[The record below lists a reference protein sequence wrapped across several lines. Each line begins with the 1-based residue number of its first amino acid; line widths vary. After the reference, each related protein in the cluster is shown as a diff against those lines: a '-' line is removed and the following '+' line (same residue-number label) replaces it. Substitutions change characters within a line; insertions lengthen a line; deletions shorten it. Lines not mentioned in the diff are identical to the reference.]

1 MRVLLLTG
9 PGGDAQGWG
18 DMTVTQ
24 SVADA
29 AAAAGHPVTIAF
41 VETEREFLRAIDAG
55 GYDIVWSALYHITP
69 NDRFIG
75 RGEGG
80 MWVADV
86 LDSRGIPYI
95 GSNSQTMKDMIDK
108 FRTHETLAS
117 RGVAV
122 PSHWLVRTTD
132 DVSMIRYPAF
142 VKPMGESR
150 SVGINDDSV
159 VNDAGELMRQVKWIE
174 REFQQAALVEDFMPG
189 DEFTTLVL
197 GNGPTRQCLPGL
209 VSVEPRYYGR
219 YKVLRADLRGVGL
232 TKISRPPS
240 RGGEAA
246 ALAIQA
252 ADAMRCLDHVRI
264 DIKTD
269 AAGALRIMEVNG
281 IPGLKPHKSWAPQI
295 YTLYFPS
302 PEGEKTEYR
311 NLIRGVI
318 EAGGS
323 RYRIS

>member
-18 DMTVTQ
+18 DLKVTQ
-24 SVADA
+24 AVADA
-29 AAAAGHPVTIAF
+29 ADAAGHPARIAF
-41 VETEREFLRAIDAG
+41 VETEQEFLRVIDAG
-55 GYDIVWSALYHITP
+55 AFDIVWSALYYITP
-69 NDRFIG
+69 NEKFIG

-86 LDSRGIPYI
+86 LDDRGIPYI
-95 GSNSQTMKDMIDK
+95 GSNSQTMRDMIDK
-108 FRTHETLAS
+108 FKTHETLAA

-122 PSHWLVRTTD
+122 PGHHLVHSGD
-132 DVSMIRYPAF
+132 DVSGIRFPAF

-159 VNDAGELMRQVKWIE
+159 VNNVDELSRQVLWIE

-197 GNGPTRQCLPGL
+197 GNGASRRCLPGL
-209 VSVEPRYYGR
+209 VTVEQKHYGR
-219 YKVLRADLRGVGL
+219 HRVLRADLRGVGL
-232 TKISRPPS
+232 TKISKPPA
-240 RGGEAA
+240 RGDEAA
-246 ALAIQA
+246 ALAVQA

-269 AAGALRIMEVNG
+269 AQGALRIMEVNG
-281 IPGLKPHKSWAPQI
+281 IPGLKPLKSWAPQI
-295 YTLYFPS
+295 YTLYFRS
-302 PEGEKTEYR
+302 PEGEMADYR
-311 NLIRGVI
+311 GLIRTII
-318 EAGGS
+318 EAGGG
-323 RYRIS
+323 RYGIG

>member
-18 DMTVTQ
+18 DLSVTK
-24 SVADA
+24 SVAEA
-29 AAAAGHPVTIAF
+29 CEATGHPARIAF
-41 VETEREFLRAIDAG
+41 VETEADFLRTIDAG
-55 GYDIVWSALYHITP
+55 GFDIVWSALYYITA
-69 NDRFIG
+69 NEKFIG

-86 LDSRGIPYI
+86 LDGKGIPYI

-108 FRTHETLAS
+108 YQTHRTLAS
-117 RGVAV
+117 RGVPV
-122 PSHWLVRTTD
+122 PSHHLVRPTD
-132 DVSMIRYPAF
+132 DISAIAYPAF

-159 VNDAGELMRQVKWIE
+159 VGNADELLRQVAWIE

-197 GNGPTRQCLPGL
+197 GNGPTRRCLPGL
-209 VSVEPRYYGR
+209 VTVEPKYYGR
-219 YKVLRADLRGVGL
+219 HKVLRADLRGVGL
-232 TKISRPPS
+232 TKISKPTA
-240 RGGEAA
+240 RGDEAA
-246 ALAIQA
+246 ALAVQA

-269 AAGALRIMEVNG
+269 AAGTLRIMEVNG
-281 IPGLKPHKSWAPQI
+281 IPGLKPRKSWAPQI
-295 YTLYFPS
+295 YTLYDPS
-302 PEGEKTEYR
+302 PEGEMTDYR
-311 NLIRGVI
+311 NLIRAI
-318 EAGGS
+318 IDAGGS
-323 RYRIS
+323 RYGIS

>member
-18 DMTVTQ
+18 DMEVTK
-24 SVADA
+24 SVAEA
-29 AAAAGHPVTIAF
+29 ATAGGHPARIAF
-41 VETEREFLRAIDAG
+41 VETEQEFLRVIDRG
-55 GYDIVWSALYHITP
+55 GFDILWSALYHITA
-69 NDRFIG
+69 NEKFIG

-86 LDSRGIPYI
+86 LDNKGIPYI

-108 FRTHETLAS
+108 YRTHETLAS

-122 PSHWLVRTTD
+122 PAHRLVRCTD
-132 DVSMIRYPAF
+132 DLSMIRYPAF

-150 SVGINDDSV
+150 SVGINDNSV
-159 VNDAGELMRQVKWIE
+159 VSNADELMRQVTWIE
-174 REFQQAALVEDFMPG
+174 EEFQQAALVEDFMPG

-197 GNGPTRQCLPGL
+197 GNGASRRCLPGL
-209 VSVEPRYYGR
+209 VSVDPKHYGKH
-219 YKVLRADLRGVGL
+219 KVLRADLRGVGL
-232 TKISRPPS
+232 TKISRPPA
-240 RGGEAA
+240 RGDEAG

-281 IPGLKPHKSWAPQI
+281 IPGLKPHKSWTPQI
-295 YTLYFPS
+295 YTLYCGS
-302 PEGEKTEYR
+302 PEGEMADYR
-311 NLIRGVI
+311 NLIRAIVD
-318 EAGGS
+318 AGCARCNLS
-323 RYRIS
+323 

>member
-18 DMTVTQ
+18 DMKVTRA
-24 SVADA
+24 VADA
-29 AAAAGHPVTIAF
+29 AGAVGHPARTAF
-41 VETEREFLRAIDAG
+41 VETERDFLRVIDAG
-55 GYDIVWSALYHITP
+55 GFDIVWSALYYITP
-69 NDRFIG
+69 NEKFIG

-86 LDSRGIPYI
+86 LDSKGIPYI

-108 FRTHETLAS
+108 FKTHETLAS

-122 PSHWLVRTTD
+122 PAHYLVRSAD
-132 DVSMIRYPAF
+132 DVSMVRYPAF

-159 VNDAGELMRQVKWIE
+159 VNDADELRRQVAWIE

-189 DEFTTLVL
+189 DEFTTLIL
-197 GNGPTRQCLPGL
+197 GNGATRQCLPGL
-209 VSVEPRYYGR
+209 VSVEPKYYGKH
-219 YKVLRADLRGVGL
+219 KVLRADLRGVGL
-232 TKISRPPS
+232 TKISKPDS

-246 ALAIQA
+246 ALAMQA

-269 AAGALRIMEVNG
+269 ASGALRVMEVNG
-281 IPGLKPHKSWAPQI
+281 IPGLKPLKSWAPQI
-295 YTLYFPS
+295 YTLYFGS
-302 PEGEKTEYR
+302 QEGEMADYCS
-311 NLIRGVI
+311 LIRAII
-318 EAGGS
+318 EAGGE
-323 RYRIS
+323 RYGLR